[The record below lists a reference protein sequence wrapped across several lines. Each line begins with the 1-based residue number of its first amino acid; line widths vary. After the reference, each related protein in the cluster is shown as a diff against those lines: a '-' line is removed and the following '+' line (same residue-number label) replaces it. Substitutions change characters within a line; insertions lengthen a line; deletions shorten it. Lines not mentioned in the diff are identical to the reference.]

1 MLLVTLGLFL
11 IGSPVFL
18 YVFLFWRGDVSPLYA
33 FLAMPLWGGLAMFLT
48 LGDPLGRSS
57 VWPIIL
63 PFCIL
68 FQLVVL
74 VLVAEGSFRIRT
86 GWIRD
91 RRSFIVG
98 VILLV
103 VVWGASF
110 AGTLAVQYAVRT
122 YDAVSEQDVVERIV
136 NGTLP
141 VEDCRKLRTWEA
153 CVRTVAAERADP
165 DLCTMLP
172 TARQFSCQVAVIEQ
186 QGSTAPCLDF
196 TEPLYRA
203 ACVGAFAASSQ
214 DVAVCNDL
222 TARDERAA
230 CQRSA
235 ARSVCGENPLLA
247 IRTVCSDD
255 LLAAWGL
262 SPRTG
267 VVE

>member
-1 MLLVTLGLFL
+1 MVLGLFL
-11 IGSPVFL
+11 IGSPLFL
-18 YVFLFWRGDVSPLYA
+18 YAFLFWRGDVSPLYA
-33 FLAMPLWGGLAMFLT
+33 FLAMPLWGGFGMFLT

-63 PFCIL
+63 PFFIL

-74 VLVAEGSFRIRT
+74 VLVVEGSFRIRT

-91 RRSFIVG
+91 RRSFTIG
-98 VILLV
+98 AILLAAA
-103 VVWGASF
+103 WGASF
-110 AGTLAVQYAVRT
+110 AGMVAAQYAVRT
-122 YDAVSEQDVVERIV
+122 YDAVSEQDVIERIV
-136 NGTLP
+136 QGTLP

-153 CVRTVAAERADP
+153 CVRTAAADRADP

-172 TARQFSCQVAVIEQ
+172 TARQFSCQVAVIER

-203 ACVGAFAASSQ
+203 ACVAAFAASAQ
-214 DVAVCNDL
+214 DVRACGDL
-222 TARDERAA
+222 TDRSDRAA

-255 LLAAWGL
+255 QLAAWGL
-262 SPRTG
+262 SPSTG